1 MERQLSFS
9 PVGSF
14 IFFWWP
20 FFHFSRAFDLISD
33 VTETSGDAPSGEE
46 AQFYSMNDLSERG
59 EREVYD
65 QSNPTK
71 VVVPSALLSSRESF
85 SSLPVCSTPIVRMP
99 PLKYWFSLSLVG
111 MTSPRCT

>member
-1 MERQLSFS
+1 MERQPNFS

-14 IFFWWP
+14 VFFWWP

-33 VTETSGDAPSGEE
+33 VTETSGDAPSDEE
-46 AQFYSMNDLSERG
+46 APYYSMNDLNDRG
-59 EREVYD
+59 EREAFD

-85 SSLPVCSTPIVRMP
+85 SSRLELCAGVSSFHHAQQLFCAC
-99 PLKYWFSLSLVG
+99 LH
-111 MTSPRCT
+111 